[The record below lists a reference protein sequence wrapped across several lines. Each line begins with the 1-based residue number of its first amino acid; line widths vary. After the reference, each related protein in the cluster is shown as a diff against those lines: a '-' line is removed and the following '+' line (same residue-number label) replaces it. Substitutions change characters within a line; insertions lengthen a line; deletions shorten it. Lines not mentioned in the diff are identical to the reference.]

1 MAASVDLNDEDEL
14 KAKITEGSTAIY
26 FFADWE
32 PKCKAFLATFD
43 ELSADFDGLV
53 TLCKV
58 DMGES
63 EGEDA
68 AVAMGVREPGAIFLY
83 HEGAQVEARSHDD
96 EPRML
101 RNALTALT
109 RRKKVKT
116 GTDDGSAALA
126 GDENAER
133 DAIRDMYAKTA
144 EGQDMLGSTL
154 AGCCGGGRDYAAVSQ
169 RVGYSAAD
177 VAAGGGANLGLG
189 CGNPVELAALQPGE
203 VVVDLG
209 SGAGFDCFLAGT
221 AVGPEGRVIGVDMT
235 PEMLTKARKNAKAS
249 NKENVQF
256 RLGEIEYLPIADNTA
271 DVVISNCVINLS
283 VDKPQVFRD
292 MLRVLKPG
300 GRVAVSDVVSTAEL
314 PARLLTEKSLSC

>member
-1 MAASVDLNDEDEL
+1 MAASIELADEDEL
-14 KAKITEGSTAIY
+14 KAQIADGSTAIY
-26 FFADWE
+26 FFADWD
-32 PKCKAFLATFD
+32 PKCKEFMPIID
-43 ELSADFDGLV
+43 EMTGEFDGLV
-53 TLCKV
+53 NVCKV
-58 DMGES
+58 NMGES

-83 HEGAQVEARSHDD
+83 HEGDQVEGRTHDD
-96 EPRML
+96 DPRML
-101 RNALTALT
+101 RNALTTLT
-109 RRKKVKT
+109 RRVKSK
-116 GTDDGSAALA
+116 TDGGDGSTGLT
-126 GDENAER
+126 GDTNAER

-144 EGQDMLGSTL
+144 EGQDMLGSSL
-154 AGCCGGGRDYAAVSQ
+154 AGCCGGGRDYGAVSQ

-209 SGAGFDCFLAGT
+209 SGAGFDCFLAGAT
-221 AVGPEGRVIGVDMT
+221 VGPEGRVIGVDMT
-235 PEMLTKARKNAKAS
+235 PQMLTKARKNAKDG
-249 NKENVQF
+249 NKENVEF
-256 RLGEIEYLPIADNTA
+256 RLGEIEHLPIADNTA

-283 VDKPQVFRD
+283 VDKSQVLRD